1 MGFRDA
7 VWEQRLDLQSPRRWA
22 GHRSEGRREVN
33 ECPDGGGREGRH
45 LGWGWGS
52 FPKSQRP
59 PPAPQPLWP
68 PAWSGLCPTGGACP
82 SPCTPRP
89 MHTPPH
95 TGTKARL
102 SPHGAPRCCCRCR
115 VRRRASS
122 TQGEDGGCS
131 PAERPGDPFGVTWAL
146 PRGETLPQ
154 PPASAEGLAKRVLG
168 GGRHRPARDEAARV
182 QAHAVVF
189 LRFAGKELGCSQPP
203 RGTS

>member
-1 MGFRDA
+1 MGRPPVRGA
-7 VWEQRLDLQSPRRWA
+7 SGSERMSRW
-22 GHRSEGRREVN
+22 R
-33 ECPDGGGREGRH
+33 REGRPSPG
-45 LGWGWGS
+45 LGLGVL
-52 FPKSQRP
+52 SQVP
-59 PPAPQPLWP
+59 EAPTCTPAPLAPCLVWTLPHWRGLPLP
-68 PAWSGLCPTGGACP
+68 LHPTPHA
-82 SPCTPRP
+82 
-89 MHTPPH
+89 HPPH

-154 PPASAEGLAKRVLG
+154 PPAPAEGLAKRVLG